1 MEKKYLP
8 IGTVCTIKGENKQ
21 VMITG
26 FYSVKYNGNLK
37 INDYVGC
44 YYPEGMLIPE
54 GVVSFN
60 HTDIESVDYL
70 GYKNEENTKFQTLLN
85 QITGNVD
92 EDSKDES
99 KQTVAETGIYSKI
112 MFDEN
117 GVVTYAEPVVANQFG
132 EDQVVEQEKKENSGY
147 GRIEFDENGY
157 VIRADFDTVDNPF
170 HKEYEMDK
178 KPKEVPENKWK
189 IFDKLDTTEEDDIL
203 SLDPIPS
210 KSESLVSVK
219 FDDDGT
225 VLEELDKT
233 MELPK
238 LSNIE
243 FDDDGSIIEANSVK
257 AA

>member
-54 GVVSFN
+54 GVISFN
-60 HTDIESVDYL
+60 HSDIEKIDFI

-85 QITGNVD
+85 QITGNAD
-92 EDSKDES
+92 AEEKEEG

-117 GVVTYAEPVVANQFG
+117 GVVTYAEPVVKNVDEEPKAFSNIQ
-132 EDQVVEQEKKENSGY
+132 
-147 GRIEFDENGY
+147 FDENGY
-157 VIRADFDTVDNPF
+157 VIKADIATVDNPF

-178 KPKEVPENKWK
+178 KQKEVPENKWK
-189 IFDKLDTTEEDDIL
+189 IFDKLDMNEDDDIL
-203 SLDPIPS
+203 TLEPIPS
-210 KSESLVSVK
+210 KSEALVSVK

-233 MELPK
+233 QELPK
-238 LSNIE
+238 LDNIE
-243 FDDDGSIIEANSVK
+243 FDDNGMIVEANGIK
-257 AA
+257 YAA